1 MTRSHTPAD
10 TARRVPTVLLAVAAS
25 AALAV
30 VLGACE
36 SRPDHLAT
44 EDDLSDLDVALVD
57 QDSAAF
63 AFPGALDGRVAYVT
77 AVYTNCPDVC
87 PMTMAQTLK
96 VRQAL
101 GPDASRVEFVALSFD
116 PARDTPSA
124 LRRYAESWDL
134 PPDWHLATGDSATVA
149 GLMDRLGV
157 RVRESRRDTFA
168 DGRVYYA
175 LSHTDK
181 ALLIDPDGR
190 VVETYGGSAAP
201 PEMVAEDV
209 RALL

>member
-1 MTRSHTPAD
+1 M
-10 TARRVPTVLLAVAAS
+10 RRLLLWLAVAAS
-25 AALAV
+25 AALA
-30 VLGACE
+30 ACS
-36 SRPDHLAT
+36 SRPDHLAP
-44 EDDLSDLDVALVD
+44 EDDLSDLSVSLVD

-63 AFPGALDGRVAYVT
+63 AFPAALDGRIAYVT

-96 VRQAL
+96 VREAL
-101 GPDASRVEFVALSFD
+101 GPDSARVQFVALTFD

-124 LRRYAESWDL
+124 LRRYRDTWGLGE
-134 PPDWHLATGDSATVA
+134 DWCLATGDSATVA
-149 GLMDRLGV
+149 RLMDRLGI
-157 RVRESRRDTFA
+157 RYRESRRDTFA

-181 ALLIDPDGR
+181 ALLIDADGR

-201 PEMVAEDV
+201 PEMVAQDV
-209 RALL
+209 RDLL

>member
-1 MTRSHTPAD
+1 MTRLIP
-10 TARRVPTVLLAVAAS
+10 LLA
-25 AALAV
+25 LT
-30 VLGACE
+30 LTACGG
-36 SRPDHLAT
+36 RPDHLAP
-44 EDDLSDLDVALVD
+44 EDDLTDLDVALVN
-57 QDSAAF
+57 QDSTAF
-63 AFPGALDGRVAYVT
+63 AFPAALDGRVAYVT

-87 PMTMAQTLK
+87 PMTMAQTQK

-101 GPDASRVEFVALSFD
+101 GPDADRVQFVALTFD
-116 PARDTPSA
+116 PARDTPAA
-124 LRRYAESWDL
+124 LRRYAETWEIG
-134 PPDWHLATGDSATVA
+134 PGWRLATGDSATV
-149 GLMDRLGV
+149 GRLMDRLGI
-157 RVRESRRDTFA
+157 RVEESRRDTFA

-181 ALLIDPDGR
+181 ALLIDQDGR

>member
-1 MTRSHTPAD
+1 MRLTII
-10 TARRVPTVLLAVAAS
+10 
-25 AALAV
+25 ALA
-30 VLGACE
+30 LTLAACE
-36 SRPDHLAT
+36 SRPEHLAV
-44 EDDLSDLDVALVD
+44 EDDLDGLEAALVD

-63 AFPGALDGRVAYVT
+63 SFPSDLEGGVAYVT

-87 PMTMAQTLK
+87 PMTMAQTQK
-96 VRQAL
+96 VREAL
-101 GPDASRVEFVALSFD
+101 GPDADRVQFVALTFD
-116 PARDTPSA
+116 PARDTPTA
-124 LRRYAESWDL
+124 LRRYAESWEL
-134 PPDWHLATGDSATVA
+134 GPGWTLATGDSTTVTA
-149 GLMDRLGV
+149 LMDRIGV

-181 ALLIDPDGR
+181 ALLLDAHGN

>member
-1 MTRSHTPAD
+1 MR
-10 TARRVPTVLLAVAAS
+10 LLLIALSLTLAACS
-25 AALAV
+25 
-30 VLGACE
+30 G
-36 SRPDHLAT
+36 RPEHLEV
-44 EDDLSDLDVALVD
+44 EDDLSDLEAALVD

-63 AFPGALDGRVAYVT
+63 AFPADLEGGLAYVT

-87 PMTMAQTLK
+87 PMTMQQTLK
-96 VRQAL
+96 VREAL
-101 GPDASRVEFVALSFD
+101 GADAARVQFVALTFD

-124 LRRYAESWDL
+124 LRSYASTWNLGD
-134 PPDWHLATGDSATVA
+134 DWRLATGDTATVA
-149 GLMDRLGV
+149 RLMDRLGI
-157 RVRESRRDTFA
+157 RYQESRRDTFA

-181 ALLIDPDGR
+181 ALLIDSEGN

>member
-1 MTRSHTPAD
+1 MTRTL
-10 TARRVPTVLLAVAAS
+10 LLAVACTL
-25 AALAV
+25 AAC
-30 VLGACE
+30 GG
-36 SRPDHLAT
+36 RPEHLEP
-44 EDDLSDLDVALVD
+44 EDDLAGLDAALVD

-63 AFPGALDGRVAYVT
+63 TFPDDLAGRPAYVT

-87 PMTMAQTLK
+87 PMTMAQTQK
-96 VRQAL
+96 VREAL
-101 GPDASRVEFVALSFD
+101 GPDAGRVQFVALSFD

-124 LRRYAESWDL
+124 LRRYAASWEL
-134 PPDWHLATGDSATVA
+134 GPGWRLGTGDSTTVV
-149 GLMDRLGV
+149 GLMDRLGI
-157 RVRESRRDTFA
+157 RVEESRRDTFA

-181 ALLIDPDGR
+181 ALLLDAEGR

>member
-1 MTRSHTPAD
+1 MTRPFL
-10 TARRVPTVLLAVAAS
+10 LLALAAS
-25 AALAV
+25 AALA
-30 VLGACE
+30 ACAG
-36 SRPDHLAT
+36 RPDHLAS

-63 AFPGALDGRVAYVT
+63 TFPGDLAGRPAYVT

-101 GPDASRVEFVALSFD
+101 GADAARVQFVTLSFD
-116 PARDTPSA
+116 PARDTPSV
-124 LRRYAESWDL
+124 LRRYAETWAL
-134 PPDWHLATGDSATVA
+134 GTDWRLTTGDSADVS
-149 GLMDRLGV
+149 GLMDRLAIRTEV
-157 RVRESRRDTFA
+157 SRRDTFA

-181 ALLIDPDGR
+181 AVLLDSEGH

-201 PEMVAEDV
+201 PEMVAQDV